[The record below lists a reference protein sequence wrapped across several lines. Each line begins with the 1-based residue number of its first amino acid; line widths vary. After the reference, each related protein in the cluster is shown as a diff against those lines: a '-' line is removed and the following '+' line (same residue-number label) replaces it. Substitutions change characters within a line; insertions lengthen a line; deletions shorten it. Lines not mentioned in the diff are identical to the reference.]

1 MLATDRWRKWRPSDE
16 KFEESPGCEPSKP
29 PESTFEG
36 FEGSTSGELPNYSDV
51 LLDDPAEWRAGGEE
65 MSKPAKRKPKPK
77 RKPPVSVTSEDIM
90 TLEEAAVFLRCH
102 PKTIMRKADTL
113 HIPYKRL
120 GTLWRFSRVKL
131 EAWIRDNEDRAA

>member
-1 MLATDRWRKWRPSDE
+1 MAAAK
-16 KFEESPGCEPSKP
+16 
-29 PESTFEG
+29 G
-36 FEGSTSGELPNYSDV
+36 FERS
-51 LLDDPAEWRAGGEE
+51 
-65 MSKPAKRKPKPK
+65 AKADAQT
-77 RKPPVSVTSEDIM
+77 VIMSVTSEDVM

-131 EAWIRDNEDRAA
+131 EAWMRDNEDRAA